1 MFTLWMRVSRI
12 FEFSVGHALI
22 NWCTCALW
30 MAIHHLVSLRLV
42 RFTDTTN
49 HSYVNSA
56 QLYASID
63 IHLIQHSTG
72 QPHPAAARP
81 VLHFDNIHYLPG
93 HCSIML
99 EVAGDTL
106 CFLLNN
112 YFPFVSADPVT
123 LVVYNWK
130 TGHPVVVSYRA
141 WRAVER

>member
-1 MFTLWMRVSRI
+1 MFARMH
-12 FEFSVGHALI
+12 G
-22 NWCTCALW
+22 
-30 MAIHHLVSLRLV
+30 
-42 RFTDTTN
+42 TDQTN

-130 TGHPVVVSYRA
+130 TGHPVVVSHRA